1 MRIILINPSY
11 FTPEEAA
18 IQWEKHKE
26 AVRGGNMY
34 YYPFEPPMGL
44 ASLYSYLK
52 KTGHDVSIIDMQGD
66 HLPDDGLKKILADE
80 SPQIVG
86 ITAMTPTIR
95 IALRAAAIVKAIHPE
110 VPVIM
115 GGVHPTVSPESVLLN
130 DCVNFVVRG
139 EGEFV
144 LEKFFSLGL
153 NHPENIQGLCWK
165 QKDGTPVIT
174 GKAVIIDKLDSL
186 PCPDYSSFPVEKYI
200 DYTQK
205 LRGIR
210 GITMMVTRGCPY
222 KCSFCAVKE
231 TMGTLWR
238 RLDPENAAKWMMKIC
253 RKYDLEGIW
262 FKDSTFN
269 LNRGWTRTFADTL
282 ISNKN
287 LYQFQI
293 NTRVDLIR
301 EDEIILLKKA
311 GLVQVDLGIESGS
324 PKTLKTLRK
333 EISIQEISSS
343 VDLLKRQKIKVSGF
357 FMIGVPGETEDD
369 ISQTLELAKNLK
381 LDRGSVSIFTPL
393 PGSELYDILA
403 EEGKIDICAESF
415 KYHHFTEARESYCDV
430 PIERLREIHDEMN
443 GYFAKQC

>member
-1 MRIILINPSY
+1 MRIIFINPSY

-18 IQWEKHKE
+18 LQWEKHKDV
-26 AVRGGNMY
+26 VRGGNMY

-44 ASLYSYLK
+44 ASLYSSLI
-52 KTGHDVSIIDMQGD
+52 KTGHDVNIIDMQGD
-66 HLPDDGLKKILADE
+66 HLSDEDLKKILSDE
-80 SPQIVG
+80 SPHVVG
-86 ITAMTPTIR
+86 ITAMTPMIKTALR
-95 IALRAAAIVKAIHPE
+95 IAEISKSIHPD
-110 VPVIM
+110 VPIMM
-115 GGVHPTVSPESVLLN
+115 GGVHPTVSPESVLSN
-130 DCVNFVVRG
+130 NCVDFVVRG

-144 LEKFFSLGL
+144 LEKFFSRGL

-165 QKDGTPVIT
+165 QKDGTPVVT
-174 GKAVIIDKLDSL
+174 EKAKIIDDLDSM
-186 PCPDYSSFPVEKYI
+186 PFPDYSSFPVEKYI
-200 DYTQK
+200 DYTQN

-238 RLDPENAAKWMMKIC
+238 RLSPENAAKWMMEIC
-253 RKYDLEGIW
+253 GKYDLEGIW

-269 LNRGWTRTFADTL
+269 LNRSWTKSFAETL

-287 LYQFQI
+287 LHQFQI

-324 PKTLKTLRK
+324 LKTLRTLRK
-333 EISIQEISSS
+333 EISIQEIYSS
-343 VDLLKRQKIKVSGF
+343 VDLLKKQKIKVSGF
-357 FMIGVPGETEDD
+357 FMIGVPGESEDD
-369 ISQTLELAKNLK
+369 ISQTLELAKNLN

-393 PGSELYDILA
+393 PGSELYDILV
-403 EEGKIDICAESF
+403 GQDKINICDESF
-415 KYHHFTEARESYCDV
+415 EYHHFTEAKESYCDV
-430 PIERLREIHDEMN
+430 PIERLREIHDEIDR
-443 GYFAKQC
+443 YFAKPC

>member
-11 FTPEEAA
+11 FTPEEAEL
-18 IQWEKHKE
+18 QWEKHKD

-44 ASLYSYLK
+44 ASLYSYMK
-52 KTGHDVSIIDMQGD
+52 KIGHDVRIIDMQGD
-66 HLPDDGLKKILADE
+66 HLSDDNLKKILAE
-80 SPQIVG
+80 NSPQIVG

-95 IALRAAAIVKAIHPE
+95 TALRIAALVKTIHPE
-110 VPVIM
+110 VPLIM
-115 GGVHPTVSPESVLLN
+115 GGVHPTVSPETVLSN
-130 DCVNFVVRG
+130 RCVDFVVRG

-144 LEKFFSLGL
+144 LEKFFSRGL

-165 QKDGTPVIT
+165 QKDGTPVISE
-174 GKAVIIDKLDSL
+174 KAAIIDDLDSL

-200 DYTQK
+200 DYTLN

-210 GITMMVTRGCPY
+210 GITMMLTRGCPY

-231 TMGTLWR
+231 TMGTRWR
-238 RLDPENAAKWMMKIC
+238 RLDPETAAKWMMEIC
-253 RKYDLEGIW
+253 GKYDLEGIW

-269 LNRGWTRTFADTL
+269 LNRFWTKSFSETL

-287 LYQFQI
+287 LHQFQI
-293 NTRVDLIR
+293 NTRVDLVR
-301 EDEIILLKKA
+301 EDEIALLKKA

-324 PKTLKTLRK
+324 AKTLKTLRK
-333 EISIQEISSS
+333 EISVQEIYSS
-343 VDLLKRQKIKVSGF
+343 VDLLKKYKIKVSGF

-369 ISQTLELAKNLK
+369 TAQTLKLAKNLN

-393 PGSELYDILA
+393 PGSELYDILDSQ
-403 EEGKIDICAESF
+403 GKIDICPDSLE
-415 KYHHFTEARESYCDV
+415 YHHFTEARESYCDV
-430 PIERLREIHDEMN
+430 PIERLREIHDEID
-443 GYFAKQC
+443 GYFAKAR